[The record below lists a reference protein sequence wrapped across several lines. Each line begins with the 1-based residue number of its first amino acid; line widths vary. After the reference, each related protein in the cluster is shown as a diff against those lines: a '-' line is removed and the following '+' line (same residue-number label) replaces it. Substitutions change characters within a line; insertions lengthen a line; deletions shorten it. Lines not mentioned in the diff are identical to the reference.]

1 MGSDGPANGI
11 LLYLLIAVGLSVLLA
26 IIGFVLHGRGHF
38 TSRGPALAWAVLT
51 ILPLFGAGAAMF
63 TKHAADEVTGK
74 TQSGKSE
81 YDSRGAP

>member
-1 MGSDGPANGI
+1 MGGDGPTNGI
-11 LLYLLIAVGLSVLLA
+11 LFYLLVAVGLSVVLA

-38 TSRGPALAWAVLT
+38 VRRGPALAWAILT

-63 TKHAADEVTGK
+63 LKHAADEVTGK